1 MSEYYNKGDSLLT
14 DKDVREI
21 DKEIGEAMS
30 NETIEAA
37 NKFIASDEEL
47 RLACLEIP
55 ISIDWMADKLADF
68 SDQQNAE
75 LKAEVEKLREK
86 LQTIFGRAMAFQP
99 DTPGENVILYRWVGE
114 IKALARI
121 EEKK

>member
-1 MSEYYNKGDSLLT
+1 MNK
-14 DKDVREI
+14 
-21 DKEIGEAMS
+21 
-30 NETIEAA
+30 TIEAA
-37 NKFIASDEEL
+37 REF
-47 RLACLEIP
+47 
-55 ISIDWMADKLADF
+55 MAKRYLNYEDAPHVSSMMADF

-99 DTPGENVILYRWVGE
+99 DTPVILYRWVGE

-121 EEKK
+121 EDK

>member
-1 MSEYYNKGDSLLT
+1 MRQSDYPDGGIWTWAEVA
-14 DKDVREI
+14 DV
-21 DKEIGEAMS
+21 
-30 NETIEAA
+30 
-37 NKFIASDEEL
+37 
-47 RLACLEIP
+47 
-55 ISIDWMADKLADF
+55 

>member
-1 MSEYYNKGDSLLT
+1 MNK
-14 DKDVREI
+14 
-21 DKEIGEAMS
+21 
-30 NETIEAA
+30 TIEAA
-37 NKFIASDEEL
+37 REF
-47 RLACLEIP
+47 
-55 ISIDWMADKLADF
+55 MAKRYLNYEDAPHVSSMMADF

-121 EEKK
+121 EDK